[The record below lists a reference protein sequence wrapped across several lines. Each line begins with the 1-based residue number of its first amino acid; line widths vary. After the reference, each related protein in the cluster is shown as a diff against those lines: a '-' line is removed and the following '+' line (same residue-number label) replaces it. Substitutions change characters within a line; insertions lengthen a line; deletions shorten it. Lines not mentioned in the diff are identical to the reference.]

1 MITSAVPSE
10 GKTSISLS
18 LARMQAK
25 AGRKVVLVDADFGK
39 ATVAKTLKVEASPG
53 LLEVINGAASV
64 EEATRKD
71 KATGL
76 DVIVSG
82 AYHSQKLHALTT
94 SRIDGVLDDLRTR
107 YDFVI
112 IDSEPVLVNS
122 DAQILAAVADET
134 IFVVR
139 WGRTR
144 RAVAAFA
151 ARQLKGTARHLGG
164 AILSRVNVT
173 KQARYNYGDSGY
185 HGYYSLK
192 AKLKFSPSLDVS
204 S

>member
-1 MITSAVPSE
+1 
-10 GKTSISLS
+10 
-18 LARMQAK
+18 
-25 AGRKVVLVDADFGK
+25 
-39 ATVAKTLKVEASPG
+39 LKVKASPG

-107 YDFVI
+107 YHFVI

-122 DAQILAAVADET
+122 DAQIIAAVADET
-134 IFVVR
+134 ILVVR

-164 AILSRVNVT
+164 AILSRVNLI

-185 HGYYSLK
+185 YGYYSPE
-192 AKLKFSPSLDVS
+192 S
-204 S
+204 